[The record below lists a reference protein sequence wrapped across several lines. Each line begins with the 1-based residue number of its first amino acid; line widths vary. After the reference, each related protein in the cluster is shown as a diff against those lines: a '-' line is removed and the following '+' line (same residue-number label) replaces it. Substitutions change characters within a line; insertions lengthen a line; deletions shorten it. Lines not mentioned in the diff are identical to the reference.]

1 MAKHLSVRQAVRL
14 ALLASAAPAVLL
26 SPAALAQEQDQDAS
40 DSMDEVIVTGSR
52 IVSPNLQSIS
62 PITAIGAEELNI
74 AGKARI
80 EDVLNQLPQAFAAQ
94 GSNISNASDGTASVD
109 LRGLGSQRTLVLVN
123 GKRMMPGD
131 PDGGSA
137 ADLNQIPLSLV
148 KRVDVLTGG
157 ASSVYGADA
166 VAGVVN
172 FVMDN
177 EFEGVRIDANYSF
190 YNHKN
195 DHERTQALNE
205 TRNFALPDSSVN
217 VGYTK
222 DYSIAVGIGGAEGR
236 GHATFYATYREVD
249 PVLQSQF
256 DYSSCTL
263 NLGSTVANGITAT
276 DFACGGSGTASPAQF
291 LYIDPRPDDPNDPN
305 DTGGQIIAASTIA
318 ADGTL
323 RPFTAN
329 DQYNF
334 GPVNFFQRPD
344 ERFTGGVFANFKLS
358 EKADVY
364 GEFMFMDDRSVAQIA
379 PSGAFLG
386 AATFSVNCNNPY
398 WSRNPAIADGDIAGH
413 TADPSMFSQ
422 FCGRFGLTDDDF
434 GQMLLGR
441 RNTEGGGRQ
450 DDIGHESFRMVVG
463 LRGEINDVLSYDGYI
478 MHGETKRNSTYLN
491 DFSTRRTALA
501 LNAADDGAGGVACLV
516 NTDADPGND
525 DAACVPWN
533 IWANGGV
540 TPEALAYLQTPGF
553 QRATARTEI
562 AHFDMT
568 ADLTG
573 TVKLPSTETGLV
585 FNVGAEYRDE
595 NTEFQ
600 VDEAFRTGDLSGQ
613 GGATLPV
620 LGRFDVSELFAEARL
635 PLIEGKTGAQALSI
649 EAGYRFSDYSTG
661 FSTDTYKAGLDWAPV
676 DMLRFR
682 GSYQRA
688 VRAPNVGEL
697 FSSQSVALDGTEDP
711 CAGPAGG
718 ADFPTLAECQ
728 LTGMTAA
735 QYGNVPVNPAG
746 QYNGLLGGN
755 PELQPETSDTVSFG
769 FVLRPE
775 IGDLSIAV
783 DYFDIKVEDTISST
797 VGGNADTYINNCI
810 DTGLPEFC
818 SLIHRDSFGSLWL
831 SATDAYIIDTSL
843 NLGTLQTR
851 GVDLQASYT
860 LNFAEHRL
868 GFNLV
873 GTKLLEYSNA
883 PLPGFPA
890 YDCAGFYGGTC
901 GIPAPEWRHSFRAN
915 WRTPWNGLD
924 VAATWRYYGEANSER
939 LSSNS
944 QLSGPVNANGIATGV
959 PAFSYLD
966 LTASMTFAEK
976 FTFRV
981 GANNLMDKSPPIIP
995 SGGLNDCPSGPC
1007 NGNTWAQVYDAMGRQ
1022 VFATLT
1028 VDF

>member
-1 MAKHLSVRQAVRL
+1 
-14 ALLASAAPAVLL
+14 
-26 SPAALAQEQDQDAS
+26 
-40 DSMDEVIVTGSR
+40 
-52 IVSPNLQSIS
+52 
-62 PITAIGAEELNI
+62 
-74 AGKARI
+74 
-80 EDVLNQLPQAFAAQ
+80 
-94 GSNISNASDGTASVD
+94 
-109 LRGLGSQRTLVLVN
+109 
-123 GKRMMPGD
+123 
-131 PDGGSA
+131 
-137 ADLNQIPLSLV
+137 
-148 KRVDVLTGG
+148 
-157 ASSVYGADA
+157 
-166 VAGVVN
+166 
-172 FVMDN
+172 
-177 EFEGVRIDANYSF
+177 
-190 YNHKN
+190 
-195 DHERTQALNE
+195 
-205 TRNFALPDSSVN
+205 
-217 VGYTK
+217 
-222 DYSIAVGIGGAEGR
+222 
-236 GHATFYATYREVD
+236 
-249 PVLQSQF
+249 
-256 DYSSCTL
+256 
-263 NLGSTVANGITAT
+263 
-276 DFACGGSGTASPAQF
+276 
-291 LYIDPRPDDPNDPN
+291 
-305 DTGGQIIAASTIA
+305 
-318 ADGTL
+318 
-323 RPFTAN
+323 
-329 DQYNF
+329 
-334 GPVNFFQRPD
+334 
-344 ERFTGGVFANFKLS
+344 
-358 EKADVY
+358 
-364 GEFMFMDDRSVAQIA
+364 
-379 PSGAFLG
+379 
-386 AATFSVNCNNPY
+386 
-398 WSRNPAIADGDIAGH
+398 
-413 TADPSMFSQ
+413 
-422 FCGRFGLTDDDF
+422 
-434 GQMLLGR
+434 
-441 RNTEGGGRQ
+441 
-450 DDIGHESFRMVVG
+450 
-463 LRGEINDVLSYDGYI
+463 
-478 MHGETKRNSTYLN
+478 
-491 DFSTRRTALA
+491 
-501 LNAADDGAGGVACLV
+501 
-516 NTDADPGND
+516 
-525 DAACVPWN
+525 
-533 IWANGGV
+533 
-540 TPEALAYLQTPGF
+540 
-553 QRATARTEI
+553 
-562 AHFDMT
+562 
-568 ADLTG
+568 
-573 TVKLPSTETGLV
+573 
-585 FNVGAEYRDE
+585 
-595 NTEFQ
+595 
-600 VDEAFRTGDLSGQ
+600 
-613 GGATLPV
+613 
-620 LGRFDVSELFAEARL
+620 
-635 PLIEGKTGAQALSI
+635 
-649 EAGYRFSDYSTG
+649 
-661 FSTDTYKAGLDWAPV
+661 
-676 DMLRFR
+676 MLRFR

>member
-1 MAKHLSVRQAVRL
+1 
-14 ALLASAAPAVLL
+14 
-26 SPAALAQEQDQDAS
+26 
-40 DSMDEVIVTGSR
+40 MDEVVVTGSR
-52 IVSPNLQSIS
+52 ITSPNLQSIS
-62 PITAIGAEELNI
+62 PITAIGAEELNL

-123 GKRMMPGD
+123 GKRLMPGD

-190 YNHKN
+190 YNHSN
-195 DHERTQALNE
+195 DSERTQAINE
-205 TRNFALPDSSVN
+205 ARGFALPESTVN
-217 VGYTK
+217 GGYSK

-249 PVLQSQF
+249 AVLQA
-256 DYSSCTL
+256 DYDFSSCTL
-263 NLGSTVANGITAT
+263 NLAQAGT
-276 DFACGGSGTASPAQF
+276 DYTCGGSGTASPAQF
-291 LYIDPRPDDPNDPN
+291 LIVNPT
-305 DTGGQIIAASTIA
+305 TGALSGGRVTNP
-318 ADGTL
+318 DGTM
-323 RPFTAN
+323 RAFTAA

-358 EKADVY
+358 DAADVY

-386 AATFSVNCNNPY
+386 AATFALNCDNPL
-398 WSRNPAIADGDIAGH
+398 WSAAQR
-413 TADPSMFSQ
+413 Q
-422 FCGRFGLTDDDF
+422 EFCGAFGLGAGDF
-434 GQMLLGR
+434 AQVLIGR

-450 DDIGHESFRMVVG
+450 DDIGHESFRTVVG
-463 LRGEINDVLSYDGYI
+463 LRGEINDWLSYDSYY
-478 MHGETKRNSTYLN
+478 MHGETKRNITYLN

-516 NTDADPGND
+516 NTDADPAND
-525 DAACVPWN
+525 DANCVPWN
-533 IWANGGV
+533 IWQAGGV
-540 TPEALAYLQTPGF
+540 DPASLAYLQTPGF
-553 QRATARTEI
+553 QRATAKTNI
-562 AHFDMT
+562 LHADMT
-568 ADLTG
+568 VDLSG
-573 TVKLPSTETGLV
+573 SVKLPSTETGLV

-620 LGRFDVSELFAEARL
+620 LGRFDVSELFMEARL
-635 PLIEGKTGAQALSI
+635 PLIEGKTGAQTLSI

-661 FSTDTYKAGLDWAPV
+661 FSTDTYKAGLDWAPI
-676 DMLRFR
+676 DMLRLR

-711 CAGPAGG
+711 CAGATPEA
-718 ADFPTLAECQ
+718 TLAECE

-735 QYGNVPVNPAG
+735 QYGNVPENPAG

-755 PELQPETSDTVSFG
+755 PELDAETSDTVSFG

-797 VGGNADTYINNCI
+797 AGGNADTYITNCI
-810 DTGLPEFC
+810 DTGQADFC
-818 SLIHRDSFGSLWL
+818 DLINRDEFGSLWL
-831 SATDAYIIDTSL
+831 SATNAYIVDTSL
-843 NLGTLQTR
+843 NLGTLRTR

-860 LNFAEHRL
+860 LNLGEHRL
-868 GFNLV
+868 GFNMV
-873 GTKLLEYSNA
+873 GTKLMEYSNA
-883 PLPGFPA
+883 PLPGYPS
-890 YDCAGFYGGTC
+890 YECKGFYGGTC
-901 GIPAPEWRHSFRAN
+901 GIPAPEWRHSFRTN

-924 VAATWRYYGEANSER
+924 VAATWRYYGDAKSER
-939 LSSNS
+939 LSTNP
-944 QLSGPVNANGIATGV
+944 QLSGPVNANGISNGV
-959 PAFSYLD
+959 PAYSYID
-966 LTASMTFAEK
+966 LTAAMTFAEK

-981 GANNLMDKSPPIIP
+981 GANNLFDKSPPIIP
-995 SGGLNDCPSGPC
+995 SGGVVDCPSGPC

-1022 VFATLT
+1022 VFATVT

>member
-26 SPAALAQEQDQDAS
+26 SPAAFAQEQDQDAS

-123 GKRMMPGD
+123 GKRLMPGD

-177 EFEGVRIDANYSF
+177 DFEGVRIDSNYSF

-195 DHERTQALNE
+195 DNERTQAINE
-205 TRNFALPDSSVN
+205 GRNFALPDSSVN

-249 PVLQSQF
+249 AVLQSQF

-263 NLGSTVANGITAT
+263 NLAAAGT
-276 DFACGGSGTASPAQF
+276 DFTCGGSGTASPAQF
-291 LYIDPRPDDPNDPN
+291 LQIDPRPTLADDPINGSA
-305 DTGGQIIAASTIA
+305 TGGQIIGANTFNAN
-318 ADGTL
+318 GTL

-398 WSRNPAIADGDIAGH
+398 WSQPAAGVDTIAEH
-413 TADPSMFSQ
+413 QADPSMFSQ
-422 FCGRFGLTDDDF
+422 FCGRFGLDADDF
-434 GQMLLGR
+434 GQMLIGR

-463 LRGEINDVLSYDGYI
+463 MRGELNEMLSYDGYI

-501 LNAADDGAGGVACLV
+501 LNAAPDGAGGVACLV

-525 DAACVPWN
+525 DANCVPWN
-533 IWANGGV
+533 IWQMDGV
-540 TPEALAYLQTPGF
+540 NQAALAYLQTPGF

-568 ADLTG
+568 ADLSG
-573 TVKLPSTETGLV
+573 SVKLPSTETGLV

-620 LGRFDVSELFAEARL
+620 LGRFDVSELFAEARM

-661 FSTDTYKAGLDWAPV
+661 FSTDTYKGGLDWAPV

-682 GSYQRA
+682 ASYQRA

-711 CAGPAGG
+711 CTG
-718 ADFPTLAECQ
+718 ATPVATLAQCQ

-735 QYGNVPVNPAG
+735 QYGTVPENPAG

-755 PELQPETSDTVSFG
+755 PELEPETSDTFSYG
-769 FVLRPE
+769 FILRPE

-797 VGGNADTYINNCI
+797 VGGNADTFITNCI
-810 DTGLPEFC
+810 NGFTEFC
-818 SLIHRDSFGSLWL
+818 GLINRDEFGSLWL
-831 SATDAYIIDTSL
+831 SATNAYIVDTSL
-843 NLGTLQTR
+843 NLGTLRTR

-883 PLPGFPA
+883 PLPGFPN
-890 YDCAGFYGGTC
+890 YDCAGYYGGTC

-924 VAATWRYYGEANSER
+924 VAATWRYYGKADSER
-939 LSSNS
+939 LSPND
-944 QLSGPVNANGIATGV
+944 QLSGPVNSNGIANGV

-981 GANNLMDKSPPIIP
+981 GANNLMDKTPPIIP
-995 SGGLNDCPSGPC
+995 SGGVNDCPSGPC

-1028 VDF
+1028 IDF

>member
-14 ALLASAAPAVLL
+14 ALLASATPAVLT
-26 SPAALAQEQDQDAS
+26 SPAFAQEQDAS
-40 DSMDEVIVTGSR
+40 DSIDEVVVTGSR
-52 IVSPNLQSIS
+52 IVAPNLQSIS

-74 AGKARI
+74 AGKTRI

-94 GSNISNASDGTASVD
+94 GSNIANASDGTASVD

-177 EFEGVRIDANYSF
+177 EFEGVRFDYNYSF
-190 YNHKN
+190 YSHSN
-195 DHERTQALNE
+195 DNDRTQALNE
-205 TRNFALPDSSVN
+205 ARGNDLPDSSVN
-217 VGYTK
+217 VGYSK
-222 DYSIAVGIGGAEGR
+222 DFSLAVGIGGAEGR

-249 PVLQSQF
+249 PVLQAQYDFSA
-256 DYSSCTL
+256 CTL
-263 NLGSTVANGITAT
+263 NLAVAAT
-276 DFACGGSGTASPAQF
+276 DFACGGSGTADPAQF
-291 LYIDPRPDDPNDPN
+291 LIVNPT
-305 DTGGQIIAASTIA
+305 TGVLGAGRTFNP
-318 ADGTL
+318 DGTL

-334 GPVNFFQRPD
+334 GPVNYFQRPD
-344 ERFTGGVFANFKLS
+344 ERYTAGVFGNFKLS
-358 EKADVY
+358 DAADVY

-398 WSRNPAIADGDIAGH
+398 FS
-413 TADPSMFSQ
+413 PSMRTEI
-422 FCGRFGLTDDDF
+422 CGTRGDDEF
-434 GQMLLGR
+434 GQLLIGR

-450 DDIGHESFRMVVG
+450 DDIGHESYRIVAGV
-463 LRGEINDVLSYDGYI
+463 RGDINDVLSYDAYYLN
-478 MHGETKRNSTYLN
+478 GEVKRNSTYLN

-501 LNAADDGAGGVACLV
+501 LNAAPDGAGGVACLV
-516 NTDADPGND
+516 NTDADAGND
-525 DAACVPWN
+525 DAGCVPWN
-533 IWANGGV
+533 IWQDGGV
-540 TPEALAYLQTPGF
+540 DPASLAYLQTPGF

-562 AHFDMT
+562 VHADMT
-568 ADLTG
+568 ADFSNS
-573 TVKLPSTETGLV
+573 VKLGSTETGLV
-585 FNVGAEYRDE
+585 VNFGAEYRSEKTD
-595 NTEFQ
+595 FQ

-620 LGRFDVSELFAEARL
+620 TGRFDVSEIFAEARL

-649 EAGYRFSDYSTG
+649 EAGYRYSDYSTG
-661 FSTDTYKAGLDWAPV
+661 FTTDTYKAGMDWAPV
-676 DMLRFR
+676 DALRFR
-682 GSYQRA
+682 ASFQRA

-711 CAGPAGG
+711 CAGNLGD
-718 ADFPTLAECQ
+718 ADASNDPERSAAECA

-735 QYGNVPVNPAG
+735 QYGNVPINPAG

-755 PELQPETSDTVSFG
+755 PDLDPETSDTISFG
-769 FVLRPE
+769 FVLRPPV
-775 IGDLSIAV
+775 GDLSIAV

-797 VGGNADTYINNCI
+797 AGGNADTYITNCL
-810 DTGLPEFC
+810 DTGDAAFC
-818 SLIHRDSFGSLWL
+818 DLIHRDEFGSLWL
-831 SATDAYIIDTSL
+831 SANNAYIVDTSL
-843 NLGTLQTR
+843 NLGTLRST
-851 GVDLQASYT
+851 GVDLQTSYT
-860 LNFAEHRL
+860 LNAGEHRF

-873 GTKLLEYSNA
+873 GTYLTEFSTG
-883 PLPGFPA
+883 PLPGFPI
-890 YDCAGFYGGTC
+890 YDCVGFYGGTC
-901 GIPAPEWRHSFRAN
+901 GIPAPKWRHTFRTN
-915 WRTPWNGLD
+915 WRTPWQGLD
-924 VAATWRYYGEANSER
+924 IAATWRYFGDAQSER
-939 LSSNS
+939 MSPNP
-944 QLSGPVNANGIATGV
+944 QLSGAVNANGIATSV
-959 PAFSYLD
+959 PAYGYLD

-981 GANNLMDKSPPIIP
+981 GANNVLDKTPPIIP
-995 SGGLNDCPSGPC
+995 SGAVVDCPAGPC
-1007 NGNTWAQVYDAMGRQ
+1007 NGNTWAQVYDSLGRQ
-1022 VFATLT
+1022 IFATVT
-1028 VDF
+1028 IDF

>member
-26 SPAALAQEQDQDAS
+26 SPAALAQEQDQDAN

-123 GKRMMPGD
+123 GKRLMPGD

-177 EFEGVRIDANYSF
+177 EFEGVRIDSNYSF

-195 DHERTQALNE
+195 DHERAQALNE
-205 TRNFALPDSSVN
+205 ARNFPLPDSSVN

-249 PVLQSQF
+249 AVLQDQF

-263 NLGSTVANGITAT
+263 NLGVTST
-276 DFACGGSGTASPAQF
+276 DFACGGSGTSDPAHF
-291 LYIDPRPDDPNDPN
+291 FIINGAG
-305 DTGGQIIAASTIA
+305 TGVATNVAGCPSAAGCTFG
-318 ADGTL
+318 ADGVL
-323 RPFTAN
+323 RPYTAA

-344 ERFTGGVFANFKLS
+344 ERFTGGVFANFKVS

-386 AATFSVNCNNPY
+386 AATFSVNCDNPY
-398 WSRNPAIADGDIAGH
+398 WSADMRQRICTDQGI
-413 TADPSMFSQ
+413 PST
-422 FCGRFGLTDDDF
+422 GF
-434 GQMLLGR
+434 GQVLLGR

-450 DDIGHESFRMVVG
+450 DDIGHESFRMVLG
-463 LRGEINDVLSYDGYI
+463 LRGELSETLSYDGYI

-501 LNAADDGAGGVACLV
+501 LNARDDGTGNIVCLV
-516 NTDADPGND
+516 NADTDPAND
-525 DAACVPWN
+525 DANCVPWN
-533 IWANGGV
+533 VWAIGGV
-540 TPEALAYLQTPGF
+540 TPEALGYLQTPGF

-562 AHFDMT
+562 AHFDVT
-568 ADLTG
+568 ADLSG
-573 TVKLPSTETGLV
+573 SVKLPTTETGLV

-595 NTEFQ
+595 RTDFT

-620 LGRFDVSELFAEARL
+620 FGRFDVSELFAEARL
-635 PLIEGKTGAQALSI
+635 PLVEGKTGIQTLSI

-661 FSTDTYKAGLDWAPV
+661 FSTDTYKAGLDYAPV
-676 DMLRFR
+676 DSLRFR

-711 CAGPAGG
+711 CAGTAPA
-718 ADFPTLAECQ
+718 ATLAQCQ

-735 QYGNVPVNPAG
+735 QYGNVPENPAG

-755 PELQPETSDTVSFG
+755 PLLEPETSDTLSFG
-769 FVLRPE
+769 VIFRPE
-775 IGDLSIAV
+775 VGDLSIAV
-783 DYFDIKVEDTISST
+783 DWFDIKVEDTISST
-797 VGGNADTYINNCI
+797 VGGNADTFITNCI
-810 DTGLPEFC
+810 NGFTEFC
-818 SLIHRDSFGSLWL
+818 DLVHRDEFGSLWL
-831 SATDAYIIDTSL
+831 SATNAYIVDTSL
-843 NLGTLQTR
+843 NLGTLRTR

-873 GTKLLEYSNA
+873 GTKLIEYSNA
-883 PLPGFPA
+883 PLPGFPN
-890 YDCAGFYGGTC
+890 YDCTGYYGGTC

-924 VAATWRYYGEANSER
+924 VAATWRFFGKADSER
-939 LSSNS
+939 LSPNP
-944 QLSGPVNANGIATGV
+944 QLAGDVNANGIATGV
-959 PAFSYLD
+959 PAYSYID
-966 LTASMTFAEK
+966 LTAAMTFAEK
-976 FTFRV
+976 FTVRV
-981 GANNLMDKSPPIIP
+981 GANNLMDKTPPLIP
-995 SGGLNDCPSGPC
+995 SGGVVDCPSGPC

-1022 VFATLT
+1022 VFATVT
-1028 VDF
+1028 IDF

>member
-1 MAKHLSVRQAVRL
+1 MLLS
-14 ALLASAAPAVLL
+14 SAAF
-26 SPAALAQEQDQDAS
+26 AQEQDAS
-40 DSMDEVIVTGSR
+40 DSMEEVVVTGSR

-62 PITAIGAEELNI
+62 PITAIGAEELNL
-74 AGKARI
+74 AGKSRI

-123 GKRMMPGD
+123 GKRLMPGD

-166 VAGVVN
+166 VSGVVN

-177 EFEGVRIDANYSF
+177 DFEGVRIDSNYSF

-195 DHERTQALNE
+195 DHDRTQAINE
-205 TRNFALPDSSVN
+205 ARGFALPDSSVN
-217 VGYTK
+217 VGYSK

-249 PVLQSQF
+249 SVLQSQF

-263 NLGSTVANGITAT
+263 NLAVAGTNFT
-276 DFACGGSGTASPAQF
+276 CGGSGTASPAQF
-291 LYIDPRPDDPNDPN
+291 LVIDPRPDDPNDPD
-305 DTGGQIIAASTIA
+305 DTGGQIVSARTINP
-318 ADGTL
+318 DGTI
-323 RPFTAN
+323 RDFTAA

-386 AATFSVNCNNPY
+386 AATFTVNCNNPL
-398 WSRNPAIADGDIAGH
+398 WSA
-413 TADPSMFSQ
+413 SEFQ
-422 FCGRFGLTDDDF
+422 EFCGQFGLGPDDF
-434 GQMLLGR
+434 GQMLIGR

-450 DDIGHESFRMVVG
+450 DDIGHESFRMIVG
-463 LRGEINDVLSYDGYI
+463 MRGEINETLSYDGYI

-501 LNAADDGAGGVACLV
+501 LNAVDDGAGGVACLV
-516 NTDADPGND
+516 NADADPGND
-525 DAACVPWN
+525 DINCVPWN
-533 IWANGGV
+533 IWAVGGV
-540 TPEALAYLQTPGF
+540 DPAALAYLQTPGF

-562 AHFDMT
+562 AHFDLT
-568 ADLTG
+568 ADLSG
-573 TVKLPSTETGLV
+573 SVKLPSTETGLA

-595 NTEFQ
+595 RTEFQ

-620 LGRFDVSELFAEARL
+620 LGRFDVSEVFAEARL

-661 FSTDTYKAGLDWAPV
+661 FSTDTYKAGLDWSPI

-697 FSSQSVALDGTEDP
+697 FSSQSIALDGTEDP
-711 CAGPAGG
+711 CTG
-718 ADFPTLAECQ
+718 ATPEATLAQCQ

-735 QYGNVPVNPAG
+735 QYGTVPENPAG

-755 PELQPETSDTVSFG
+755 PDLEPETADTVSFG

-797 VGGNADTYINNCI
+797 VGGNADTYITNCI
-810 DTGLPEFC
+810 DGATEFC
-818 SLIHRDSFGSLWL
+818 GLIHRDEFGSLWL
-831 SATDAYIIDTSL
+831 SATNAYIVDTSL
-843 NLGTLQTR
+843 NLGTLRST

-860 LNFAEHRL
+860 ANFGEHRL

-873 GTKLLEYSNA
+873 GTKLMEFSNA
-883 PLPGFPA
+883 PLPGFPS
-890 YDCAGFYGGTC
+890 YDCTGFYGGTC
-901 GIPAPEWRHSFRAN
+901 GIPAPAWRHSFRTN

-924 VAATWRYYGEANSER
+924 VAATWRFFGKAKSER
-939 LSSNS
+939 LSGND
-944 QLSGPVNANGIATGV
+944 QLSGNVNANGIANSV
-959 PAFSYLD
+959 PAFSYVD
-966 LTASMTFAEK
+966 LTAAMTFAEK
-976 FTFRV
+976 FTVRV
-981 GANNLMDKSPPIIP
+981 GANNVMDKSPPIIP
-995 SGGLNDCPSGPC
+995 SGGVNDCPSGPC

-1022 VFATLT
+1022 VFATVT
-1028 VDF
+1028 IDF